1 MSKEITLFTIA
12 RCFDKPG
19 KPAARRRK
27 TFLADHLAHI
37 ENTIDDVFAA
47 GPLYT
52 YDHETIIGSL
62 YIYKTDD
69 VSTAKAMLKADPYY
83 KADIW
88 GEIRFTPFYAAA
100 GSGVGGL
107 AYKE

>member
-1 MSKEITLFTIA
+1 MSNMVQYTIA

-27 TFLADHLAHI
+27 SFLPDHLDHI
-37 ENTIDDVFAA
+37 ENTIEDIFVA

-62 YIYKTDD
+62 YIYKTDS
-69 VSTAKAMLKADPYY
+69 VSKAKIMLKADPYY

-88 GEIRFTPFYAAA
+88 GEIRFTPFLAAA
-100 GSGVGGL
+100 GSSVGGL
-107 AYKE
+107 AFK

>member
-1 MSKEITLFTIA
+1 MSKPVLFTIA

-19 KPAARRRK
+19 KAAARRRK
-27 TFLADHLAHI
+27 SFLPDHLKHV
-37 ENTIDDVFAA
+37 EETIDDIFVA

-52 YDHETIIGSL
+52 YNHETIIGSL
-62 YIYKTDD
+62 YIYKTDN
-69 VSTAKAMLKADPYY
+69 VNEAKAMLKADPYY

-107 AYKE
+107 AFKK